1 MYCGVR
7 EKLNGYMREKIAYV
21 LTLKTLRMR
30 GSRKMNR
37 AFLFWAMIV
46 SALVGLFMSAY
57 LVYLTLLPPTSCPV
71 GEYAIFSCNEVI
83 YSQYAHVYGISVA
96 MLGLGWFIIALPL
109 ILVTRRDARFIRA
122 VVVWSLLGAVGVAGF
137 VYTEVFLLGSICVLC
152 TIAHIAGLAILVLSI
167 ASMRATS

>member
-1 MYCGVR
+1 
-7 EKLNGYMREKIAYV
+7 
-21 LTLKTLRMR
+21 
-30 GSRKMNR
+30 MNR

-57 LVYLTLLPPTSCPV
+57 LVYLTLMPPTSCPV
-71 GEYAIFSCNEVI
+71 GEFSIFSCNEVI
-83 YSQYAHVYGISVA
+83 YSQYADFYGISVA
-96 MLGLGWFIIALPL
+96 MLGLGWFIIAFPL
-109 ILVTRRDARFIRA
+109 ILVTRRDRRFVRA

-137 VYTEVFLLGSICVLC
+137 VYTEIFLLESICPLC